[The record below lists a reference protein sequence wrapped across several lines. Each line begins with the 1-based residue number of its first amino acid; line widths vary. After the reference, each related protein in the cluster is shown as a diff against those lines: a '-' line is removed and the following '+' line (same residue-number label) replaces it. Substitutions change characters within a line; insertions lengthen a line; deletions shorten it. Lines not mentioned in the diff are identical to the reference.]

1 MRSFFALQLT
11 VSLSLTASTA
21 LPVYSGECGPGC
33 VVVQSQGCSSCGELP
48 AFSICSSDCNSCQL
62 PECGICGTNKCWDC
76 SGDEGI
82 DLESLT
88 PEAKS
93 KKLYEASMARIMFVL
108 PDDAGV
114 SLLDQKMSTLG
125 PKRSFVVS
133 VNDQS
138 KDYKYEIKVDV
149 VRGGKKY
156 FRKLKINDLRAGMI
170 LAVAVEAPPVPD
182 GEPAEITLVP
192 EFIHKGGKPV
202 EDKTPDDGIQKDEA
216 ADPDMTVSESVLLIQ

>member
-11 VSLSLTASTA
+11 VSLSLTVSTA
-21 LPVYSGECGPGC
+21 LQGYSDDFCPGC
-33 VVVQSQGCSSCGELP
+33 GSMQSPVCSSCEELP
-48 AFSICSSDCNSCQL
+48 ACSICSSDCNSCEL
-62 PECGICGTNKCWDC
+62 PECGVCGQNQCWDC
-76 SGDEGI
+76 SADEGV

-108 PDDAGV
+108 PEDAGV
-114 SLLDQKMSTLG
+114 SLLNQKMSTLG

-156 FRKLKINDLRAGMI
+156 FRKLKIKDLRAGMI
-170 LAVAVEAPPVPD
+170 LAVAVEAPPVPE
-182 GEPAEITLVP
+182 GEPAQITLAP
-192 EFIHKGGKPV
+192 EIIAKGGKP
-202 EDKTPDDGIQKDEA
+202 EDDKAQDDGTDKDEA
-216 ADPDMTVSESVLLIQ
+216 ADTDMTVSAPDQMFQ

>member
-1 MRSFFALQLT
+1 
-11 VSLSLTASTA
+11 V
-21 LPVYSGECGPGC
+21 CG
-33 VVVQSQGCSSCGELP
+33 Q
-48 AFSICSSDCNSCQL
+48 
-62 PECGICGTNKCWDC
+62 NKCWDC

-108 PDDAGV
+108 PEDAGV

-138 KDYKYEIKVDV
+138 KDYKYEVKVDV

-170 LAVAVEAPPVPD
+170 LIVAVEAPPVPE
-182 GEPAEITLVP
+182 GEPAEITLSY
-192 EFIHKGGKPV
+192 EFIQKGGKPV
-202 EDKTPDDGIQKDEA
+202 EDKMPDDGKAIDEA
-216 ADPDMTVSESVLLIQ
+216 AHTDMTVSEPGLMIQ

>member
-1 MRSFFALQLT
+1 MRSFFALQLA
-11 VSLSLTASTA
+11 VSLGLTASTG
-21 LPVYSGECGPGC
+21 LHGYSSESGPGC
-33 VVVQSQGCSSCGELP
+33 GVVHSQGCSSCGELP
-48 AFSICSSDCNSCQL
+48 ACSICSSDGNSCEL
-62 PECGICGTNKCWDC
+62 PECGVCGQNPCWDC
-76 SGDEGI
+76 SGDAGI
-82 DLESLT
+82 DLQSLT

-93 KKLYEASMARIMFVL
+93 KKLYEASMVRIMFVL
-108 PDDAGV
+108 PEDAGV

-138 KDYKYEIKVDV
+138 KVYKYEVKVDV

-182 GEPAEITLVP
+182 GEPAVINLVH
-192 EFIHKGGKPV
+192 EFIQNGGKPE
-202 EDKTPDDGIQKDEA
+202 EDKTQDDVNENDDA
-216 ADPDMTVSESVLLIQ
+216 ANTDMTVSVPALMIQ